1 MPSRFSDFPV
11 RTSWALLRRKRP
23 KRLLA
28 RREMA
33 RRTQSLKLKERAE
46 RRRQAV
52 RVARRRVRAVLTLR
66 DRWGRSDS

>member
-1 MPSRFSDFPV
+1 LPSRFSDFPV

-28 RREMA
+28 RTEMV
-33 RRTQSLKLKERAE
+33 RSTQSLKLKERTE
-46 RRRQAV
+46 RRKQAV

-66 DRWGRSDS
+66 ER